1 MKSIL
6 LINNPSEIG
15 AGTRGASLG
24 FAALQIAGWKKGNSL
39 LNSFERIDVQDNNH
53 AMYTKDVNPHA
64 HRIKPIC
71 EVFERT
77 GEALKKAFD
86 TNKFP
91 LVIGADHSVAAGTIS
106 GIKKA
111 HPDKRLG
118 VVWID
123 AHADLHTPYT
133 SPSGNIHGMPLAIA
147 LAEDNLEERKNDP
160 VTQTIQEWN
169 DAKEIFGISPK
180 IQHDDLVFFGL
191 RDTEAEEDAII
202 SRHGIRNFT
211 VDEVRSRS
219 VSATVDE
226 ACNRLKDCD
235 IVYISFDVDSMD
247 PDLVSHGT
255 GTPVPHGF
263 SPLEA
268 VSMIKLLF
276 ERLPV
281 CCFEMVEINPTLDEK
296 GNEMAEVA
304 FDILEQVKGFIEQSI
319 SS

>member
-24 FAALQIAGWKKGNSL
+24 FQALKIAGWKMGNNL
-39 LNSFERIDVQDNNH
+39 LKELETVEVEDNNS
-53 AMYTKDVNPHA
+53 ALYEADVNPHA
-64 HRIKPIC
+64 HRIKAIC

-77 GEALKKAFD
+77 GGALKMAFD
-86 TNKFP
+86 SNKFP
-91 LVIGADHSVAAGTIS
+91 LVIGGDHSVAAGTIS

-111 HPDKRLG
+111 NPDKRLG

-133 SPSGNIHGMPLAIA
+133 SPSGNIHGMPLGIA

-160 VTQTIQEWN
+160 VPQTIQEWN

-180 IQHDDLVFFGL
+180 ILPDDLVFFGL

-202 SRHGIRNFT
+202 ARNGIRNFT
-211 VDEVRSRS
+211 VDEVRSRG
-219 VSATVDE
+219 VSETVQE
-226 ACNRLKDCD
+226 ACERLKQCD
-235 IVYISFDVDSMD
+235 LVYISFDVDSMD
-247 PDLVSHGT
+247 PELVSRGT

-263 SPLEA
+263 SPNEA
-268 VSMIKLLF
+268 VSLIKLLF

-281 CCFEMVEINPTLDEK
+281 ECFEMVEINPTLDRK
-296 GNEMAEVA
+296 GNQMAEVA
-304 FDILEQVKGFIEQSI
+304 FEILEQVTGFIHQNS
-319 SS
+319 

>member
-24 FAALQIAGWKKGNSL
+24 FQALKTAGWKKENNL
-39 LNSFERIDVQDNNH
+39 LQTLETANVQNNNE
-53 AMYTKDVNPHA
+53 ALYEADLNPNA
-64 HRIKPIC
+64 HRIKAIC
-71 EVFERT
+71 EVFEHT
-77 GEALKKAFD
+77 GEALKMAFD
-86 TNKFP
+86 ANKFP
-91 LVIGADHSVAAGTIS
+91 LVIGGDHSVAAGTIS

-111 HPDKRLG
+111 HPDKKLG

-160 VTQTIQEWN
+160 APQTIQEWN
-169 DAKEIFGISPK
+169 NAKEIFGISPK
-180 IQHDDLVFFGL
+180 IIHEDLVFFGL

-202 SRHGIRNFT
+202 SRNGIRNFT
-211 VDEVRSRS
+211 VDEVRSRGI
-219 VSATVDE
+219 SATVQE
-226 ACNRLKDCD
+226 AVERLNNCD
-235 IVYISFDVDSMD
+235 IVYLSFDVDSMD
-247 PDLVSHGT
+247 PAVVSHGT

-263 SPLEA
+263 TPNEA
-268 VSMIKLLF
+268 VSMIKLIF

-296 GNEMAEVA
+296 GNKMAEVA
-304 FDILEQVKGFIEQSI
+304 FEILEQVTEFIYQNS
-319 SS
+319 